1 MSMSTT
7 ENIYEILDRVKALIE
22 DASEEEHVSELLMW
36 ILLRQQCD
44 FQLMRLED
52 VQGLHD

>member
-1 MSMSTT
+1 MSTT

-22 DASEEEHVSELLMW
+22 DAAEEEHLSELLMW

-44 FQLMRLED
+44 FQMLQLEET
-52 VQGLHD
+52 QGLLDD

>member
-1 MSMSTT
+1 MSTT

-22 DASEEEHVSELLMW
+22 DAAEEEHVSELLMW

-44 FQLMRLED
+44 FQLLQLED
-52 VQGLHD
+52 KHGLIN

>member
-1 MSMSTT
+1 MSTT

-22 DASEEEHVSELLMW
+22 DASEEEHVSELLFW

-52 VQGLHD
+52 VQGLLD